1 MINSPLIENNMF
13 DTLTFSK
20 KMQNA
25 GMTQNVAEQLAYS
38 LLNFQNNQFE
48 NLLTKNE
55 FKKFETEVRRNIEN
69 VKSDIQEVKND
80 IEEVKNDIEE
90 VKNDIEEVK
99 NDIEE
104 VKNDIEDVKNDIEE
118 VRWDIEEFRA
128 EIKSIRFDFKNDVE
142 NLVSKKEFNL
152 KMKNLE
158 LNITIKM
165 GLMMASGIG
174 ILALLIKI

>member
-25 GMTQNVAEQLAYS
+25 GMTQNLAEQLAYS

-55 FKKFETEVRRNIEN
+55 FKKFEKEVRRDIED
-69 VKSDIQEVKND
+69 VKSD

-90 VKNDIEEVK
+90 
-99 NDIEE
+99 
-104 VKNDIEDVKNDIEE
+104 VKNDIEE

-165 GLMMASGIG
+165 GLIMASGIG

>member
-25 GMTQNVAEQLAYS
+25 GMTQNLAEQLAYS

-55 FKKFETEVRRNIEN
+55 FKKFEKEVRRDIED
-69 VKSDIQEVKND
+69 VKSD

-104 VKNDIEDVKNDIEE
+104 VKNDIEEVKNDIEE

-165 GLMMASGIG
+165 GLIMASGIG

>member
-80 IEEVKNDIEE
+80 IE
-90 VKNDIEEVK
+90 
-99 NDIEE
+99 
-104 VKNDIEDVKNDIEE
+104 
-118 VRWDIEEFRA
+118 
-128 EIKSIRFDFKNDVE
+128 
-142 NLVSKKEFNL
+142 
-152 KMKNLE
+152 
-158 LNITIKM
+158 
-165 GLMMASGIG
+165 
-174 ILALLIKI
+174 

>member
-25 GMTQNVAEQLAYS
+25 GMTQNLAEQLAYS

-55 FKKFETEVRRNIEN
+55 FKKFEKEVRRDIED
-69 VKSDIQEVKND
+69 VKSDI
-80 IEEVKNDIEE
+80 EE
-90 VKNDIEEVK
+90 
-99 NDIEE
+99 
-104 VKNDIEDVKNDIEE
+104 VKNDIEE

-165 GLMMASGIG
+165 GLIMASGIG

>member
-90 VKNDIEEVK
+90 VKNDIE
-99 NDIEE
+99 D

>member
-25 GMTQNVAEQLAYS
+25 GMTQNLAEQLAYS

-55 FKKFETEVRRNIEN
+55 FKKFEKEVRRDIED
-69 VKSDIQEVKND
+69 VKSD

-90 VKNDIEEVK
+90 VKNDIEE
-99 NDIEE
+99 
-104 VKNDIEDVKNDIEE
+104 VKNDIEE

-165 GLMMASGIG
+165 GLIMASGIG

>member
-90 VKNDIEEVK
+90 V
-99 NDIEE
+99 
-104 VKNDIEDVKNDIEE
+104 
-118 VRWDIEEFRA
+118 RWDIEEFRA

>member
-55 FKKFETEVRRNIEN
+55 FKKFETEVRRNIED
-69 VKSDIQEVKND
+69 VKSD

-99 NDIEE
+99 NDIED

>member
-80 IEEVKNDIEE
+80 IEEV
-90 VKNDIEEVK
+90 
-99 NDIEE
+99 
-104 VKNDIEDVKNDIEE
+104 
-118 VRWDIEEFRA
+118 RWDIEEFRA

>member
-55 FKKFETEVRRNIEN
+55 FKKFETEVRRNIED
-69 VKSDIQEVKND
+69 VKSDI
-80 IEEVKNDIEE
+80 EE
-90 VKNDIEEVK
+90 
-99 NDIEE
+99 
-104 VKNDIEDVKNDIEE
+104 VKNDIEE

>member
-99 NDIEE
+99 NDIED

>member
-55 FKKFETEVRRNIEN
+55 FKKFETEVRRNIED
-69 VKSDIQEVKND
+69 VKS
-80 IEEVKNDIEE
+80 DIEE